1 MAEISARISDVPAG
15 AQASSGLARRF
26 GKWLASERVFP
37 KIPFVLVEGLFILVI
52 LIPFI
57 LTIYISLLKWRANR
71 PFETARFSGLENYE
85 AVLTSDQ
92 FWFALGR
99 TFYFGG
105 VAVALELVVGF
116 VLAMLVSQCTRS
128 KKLYTTIFLVPMMIV
143 PIVVGYNFSMIYIDS
158 GPLNQILAPFLERFG
173 IDPRIRW
180 LSHPIAAQ
188 WAIIIADIW
197 QWTSLT
203 FLIFLS
209 GLLGAAQAARQRR
222 ARHGRDA
229 LADLLA
235 RAVAA
240 AQARH
245 RHRRHHPLDGGAEDV
260 RSGRA
265 ADLRRPRH
273 LDPDRRLFPVG
284 AGVGVQQVQLRRRRL
299 DPAAV
304 HVLGPDLRRH
314 LHADPAAQRRRWK
327 ARVMASLDGHEPGA
341 GARAEAAPRAPQPDR
356 AARRSCSRG
365 PASSSFPIFWM
376 VSTSFKDSGE
386 WVTWPPHW
394 LPHEPTLHNYAQ
406 IFAFSADRPLAE
418 PAGDR
423 AGLHDLEG
431 ARRRVLVCT
440 TAALLALLLGTF
452 LAYSI
457 SRFNVGGKYFRHTIL
472 TIRMIPPIVVA
483 ISILIYY
490 AILIPYASAA
500 VFGVRISLF
509 DTYIGLILIYTVTTL
524 PFVIWMMLTFIDEVP
539 YTLEHAARLMGA
551 GRMTVIWRI
560 VLPLVASGMVVTF
573 LFVFILNW
581 AEFLLALTLTHP
593 EVTTLTVLLNKF
605 QSASE
610 GRLYGPQ
617 AAIGTMIT
625 IPVVILGMLIQKHL
639 VKGFSFGTIR
649 K

>member
-1 MAEISARISDVPAG
+1 MSLSTAMSPEQART
-15 AQASSGLARRF
+15 RR
-26 GKWLASERVFP
+26 LRRERRNRIVRH
-37 KIPFVLVEGLFILVI
+37 VI
-52 LIPFI
+52 LLAWTGFI
-57 LTIYISLLKWRANR
+57 A
-71 PFETARFSGLENYE
+71 
-85 AVLTSDQ
+85 
-92 FWFALGR
+92 
-99 TFYFGG
+99 
-105 VAVALELVVGF
+105 
-116 VLAMLVSQCTRS
+116 
-128 KKLYTTIFLVPMMIV
+128 
-143 PIVVGYNFSMIYIDS
+143 
-158 GPLNQILAPFLERFG
+158 
-173 IDPRIRW
+173 
-180 LSHPIAAQ
+180 
-188 WAIIIADIW
+188 
-197 QWTSLT
+197 
-203 FLIFLS
+203 
-209 GLLGAAQAARQRR
+209 
-222 ARHGRDA
+222 
-229 LADLLA
+229 
-235 RAVAA
+235 
-240 AQARH
+240 
-245 RHRRHHPLDGGAEDV
+245 
-260 RSGRA
+260 
-265 ADLRRPRH
+265 
-273 LDPDRRLFPVG
+273 
-284 AGVGVQQVQLRRRRL
+284 
-299 DPAAV
+299 
-304 HVLGPDLRRH
+304 
-314 LHADPAAQRRRWK
+314 
-327 ARVMASLDGHEPGA
+327 
-341 GARAEAAPRAPQPDR
+341 
-356 AARRSCSRG
+356 
-365 PASSSFPIFWM
+365 FPIFWM

-394 LPHEPTLHNYAQ
+394 LPHAPTLHNYAQ
-406 IFAFSADRPLAE
+406 IFAFSAMDPSLSRQAAE
-418 PAGDR
+418 QAFTIWKALGD
-423 AGLHDLEG
+423 A
-431 ARRRVLVCT
+431 VFVCT

-490 AILIPYASAA
+490 AILIPFASTA
-500 VFGVRISLF
+500 VFGFRISLF